1 MPSAHLPVPAQAFLG
16 AGEVVLA
23 LAGHPAVERA
33 WADESACEGM
43 TVGGLSHHLVAQI
56 VRAAELLGTPPPV
69 DAPVIG
75 LLDHYDRAP
84 WVEASRRGEL
94 DLDQNVGDNEA
105 AAQGQVKIVAD
116 GQSALE
122 HLKGSLGPTRPSVV
136 HIPWQGW
143 SLPTDAFL
151 TTRLMEMVVHS
162 DDLAASVGVDTPEF
176 DESVTGPVLGLLVRV
191 AARRHGQGA
200 VVRTLSRP
208 RRASGAISAF

>member
-23 LAGHPAVERA
+23 LAGDPAVGRT
-33 WADESACEGM
+33 WADESACDGM
-43 TVGGLSHHLVAQI
+43 TVGGLTHHLVAQI
-56 VRAAELLGTPPPV
+56 VRANELLGTTPPV

-84 WVEASRRGEL
+84 WVAASRRGEL
-94 DLDQNVGDNEA
+94 DPDQNVRDNEA
-105 AAQGQVKIVAD
+105 AGRGQAAIVAE
-116 GQSALE
+116 GRSALQ
-122 HLKGSLGPTRPSVV
+122 HLRGPLSSDRPGVV

-162 DDLAASVGVDTPEF
+162 DDLAASVSVDTPEF
-176 DESVTGPVLGLLVRV
+176 DESVTGPVLGLLAGV

-200 VVRTLSRP
+200 VVRALSRP
-208 RRASGAISAF
+208 QRASGDISAF